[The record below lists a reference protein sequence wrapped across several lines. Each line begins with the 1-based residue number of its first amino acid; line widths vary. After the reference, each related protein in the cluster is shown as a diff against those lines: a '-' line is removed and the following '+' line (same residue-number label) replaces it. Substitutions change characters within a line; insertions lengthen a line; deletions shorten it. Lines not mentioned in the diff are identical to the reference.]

1 MRGLLRV
8 IRLPNGRLKPDVRS
22 RWLVFLPVALFA
34 LFAPQPAQATQTGLL
49 VRGYQITEIPPTK
62 SDLAY
67 PLCGTS
73 VEPFINATWDY
84 EQNLFGDCGWDS
96 FMLHYTGFIQIPE
109 HDTIEFWIAS
119 DDGGTVKIGL
129 EEFGV
134 WQDQGCSATMSGELQ
149 LEAGTQEL
157 DAWFYENG
165 GGTCFMLAWNIDDTG
180 WAIVQPEFF
189 TSEPLTPETTSTL
202 GTTTTESTTT
212 TSSTTTSTT
221 TIEPST
227 TTTEMPASTTT
238 TSIYLPTTTAAPQTT
253 TTTPQTTSS
262 TTLYVSSTTTLL
274 SQPTSTTT
282 STTTTT
288 STLPSTTTSTT
299 STTSIPPPIPQ
310 PVAEVVVTTSIPATT
325 TIPEPLPETTLT
337 TSPQA
342 TSPTVPLT
350 TIIPEPTVSLPVAT
364 NPPDTTIVTPST
376 FVLTKAVPDEPLT
389 QAEFVEA
396 LSVLAEATT
405 SEQVQA
411 VVEEI
416 LKADLSSDQAQQLVA
431 SAEVLTAVTADQA
444 QQLFEQ
450 VEETQLSESMAA
462 VIAEALNDPSVPAEV
477 KEAFEEEINIFG
489 NEGFDTYV
497 PVDSAVTVAV
507 RRTIIAGTTILVALP
522 TPAPAR
528 RT

>member
-1 MRGLLRV
+1 M
-8 IRLPNGRLKPDVRS
+8 RS
-22 RWLVFLPVALFA
+22 RWLIFLPVAIFA
-34 LFAPQPAQATQTGLL
+34 LFAPQPAQASQTGLL

-67 PLCGTS
+67 PLCGSS

-96 FMLHYTGFIQIPE
+96 FMLHYTGYLQIPE

-134 WQDQGCSATMSGELQ
+134 WQDQGCSATETGLVDI
-149 LEAGTQEL
+149 EAGTQTL

-189 TSEPLTPETTSTL
+189 TSEPLVPATTSVL
-202 GTTTTESTTT
+202 EMTTT
-212 TSSTTTSTT
+212 
-221 TIEPST
+221 EPST

-238 TSIYLPTTTAAPQTT
+238 TSIYLPSTTAQ
-253 TTTPQTTSS
+253 PQTTS
-262 TTLYVSSTTTLL
+262 TI
-274 SQPTSTTT
+274 PETT
-282 STTTTT
+282 SSVTP
-288 STLPSTTTSTT
+288 L
-299 STTSIPPPIPQ
+299 PIPQ
-310 PVAEVVVTTSIPATT
+310 PVAEVVATTSIPATT
-325 TIPEPLPETTLT
+325 TIPEPLPEITLT

-342 TSPTVPLT
+342 TSPTVPFT
-350 TIIPEPTVSLPVAT
+350 TIIPEPTVSLPAVI

-376 FVLTKAVPDEPLT
+376 FVLAEAAPDEPLT

-405 SEQVQA
+405 PEQVQA

-416 LKADLSSDQAQQLVA
+416 LKADLSSDQAEQLVA
-431 SAEVLTAVTADQA
+431 SAEVLTAITGEQA

-450 VEETQLSESMAA
+450 IEPAQLSESMAG
-462 VIAEALNDPSVPAEV
+462 VIAESMNNPDVPTEV
-477 KEAFEEEINIFG
+477 KEAFEETLNIFG
-489 NEGFDTYV
+489 NDGFSTYV
-497 PVDSAVTVAV
+497 PLGSTVNVAV
-507 RRTIIAGTTILVALP
+507 RRTIIAGTTILVAMP
-522 TPAPAR
+522 SPAPAR
-528 RT
+528 RK